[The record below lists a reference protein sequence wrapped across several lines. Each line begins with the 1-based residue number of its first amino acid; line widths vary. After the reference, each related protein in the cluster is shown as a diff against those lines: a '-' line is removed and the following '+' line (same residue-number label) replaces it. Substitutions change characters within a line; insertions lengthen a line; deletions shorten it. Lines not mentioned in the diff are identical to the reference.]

1 MVGQKWSLS
10 IEIEACGTHHCGYTA
25 AIPIDFGDAVL
36 SLNATM
42 EDKYLNL
49 SVTSAKQS
57 EIATGP
63 QYRL

>member
-57 EIATGP
+57 VTATGP

>member
-10 IEIEACGTHHCGYTA
+10 IEIEACGTHHSGYTA

>member
-25 AIPIDFGDAVL
+25 AIPIDFGDAAL
-36 SLNATM
+36 SLNATK

-49 SVTSAKQS
+49 SIKFAMQS
-57 EIATGP
+57 ETATGP